1 VLDASR
7 GNCKRLDS
15 VSHFSKQASP
25 KKGKIMLDQ
34 TFDALKK
41 YDWGQDPAILKPISD
56 ALISTREDDAARKE
70 LEATLT
76 AILTEDVPRAA
87 KDFICRK
94 LRVIGTDDCVSALA
108 GLLPDK
114 DLSHMARYALE
125 RIPTPG
131 AAKALR
137 DALPKVEEAQKV
149 GIIGSLGV
157 RQDAD
162 SVGALSRELSD
173 SQSPVAQAAACALG
187 AIQTAAAAKA
197 LSKSNHP
204 AAIDASLCCAEA
216 FLTDGKRIE
225 ALAIYN
231 GLATDEQPKHIR
243 MAATRG
249 KLACLA
255 KS

>member
-1 VLDASR
+1 
-7 GNCKRLDS
+7 
-15 VSHFSKQASP
+15 
-25 KKGKIMLDQ
+25 MLDQ

-41 YDWGQDPAILKPISD
+41 YDWGQDPEVLKPIND

-76 AILTEDVPRAA
+76 AILTDDVPRAA
-87 KDFICRK
+87 KDFVCRK
-94 LRVIGTDDCVSALA
+94 LRVIGTDDCVPALA
-108 GLLPDK
+108 SLLADK

-137 DALPKVEEAQKV
+137 EALPKVENAQKV
-149 GIIGSLGV
+149 GIISSLGV
-157 RQDAD
+157 RQDTD
-162 SVGALSRELSD
+162 SVNALAGVLSD
-173 SQSPVAQAAACALG
+173 SFNPVAKAAAIALG
-187 AIQTAAAAKA
+187 AIHTAAAAKA
-197 LSKSNHP
+197 LSKSKHL

-216 FLTDGKRIE
+216 LLADGKRLD

-231 GLATDEQPKHIR
+231 GLAGDEQPKHIR

-255 KS
+255 KK

>member
-1 VLDASR
+1 
-7 GNCKRLDS
+7 
-15 VSHFSKQASP
+15 
-25 KKGKIMLDQ
+25 MLDQ

-41 YDWGQDPAILKPISD
+41 YDWGQDPKVLKPIND
-56 ALISTREDDAARKE
+56 ALISTREDEAARKE
-70 LEATLT
+70 LEASLT
-76 AILTEDVPRAA
+76 AVLTEEVPRAA
-87 KDFICRK
+87 KDFVCRK
-94 LRVIGTDDCVSALA
+94 LRVIGTDDCISALA
-108 GLLPDK
+108 GLLADA

-125 RIPTPG
+125 RIPTAG

-137 DALPKVEEAQKV
+137 DALPKVDEAQKV

-157 RQDAD
+157 RQDAE
-162 SVGALSRELSD
+162 SVEVLARELSD
-173 SQSPVAQAAACALG
+173 SLSPVARAAACALG

-197 LSKSNHP
+197 LAKAKHP

-216 FLTDGKRIE
+216 LLADGKPLE

-231 GLATDEQPKHIR
+231 GLASDEQPKHVR

-255 KS
+255 KK